1 MYTCVSTYM
10 YIFIQG
16 EVLIDLFKRL
26 KLAYQPTGFPAKS
39 AKKGAKEKVKN
50 QANTST
56 SVKEIPF
63 YG

>member
-1 MYTCVSTYM
+1 M
-10 YIFIQG
+10 IF
-16 EVLIDLFKRL
+16 L
-26 KLAYQPTGFPAKS
+26 KDWNWRINQRVPAKS

-50 QANTST
+50 QANTNT